1 MECTPLTV
9 TAPKPSFG
17 MPVHGPTSAVALGY
31 LAWAGTAFQWGT
43 VNAAGLVA
51 GIADV
56 RGTGAFPGDDAWSP
70 PPCS

>member
-1 MECTPLTV
+1 MECTPLTL

-17 MPVHGPTSAVALGY
+17 MPVDGPTTAVAFGDRP
-31 LAWAGTAFQWGT
+31 WAATALEQGA
-43 VNAAGLVA
+43 VHVA

>member
-17 MPVHGPTSAVALGY
+17 MPVYGPASDAAPAG
-31 LAWAGTAFQWGT
+31 LAWADVSFERGSAH
-43 VNAAGLVA
+43 VA

-56 RGTGAFPGDDAWSP
+56 RGTGAFRGDDAWSP